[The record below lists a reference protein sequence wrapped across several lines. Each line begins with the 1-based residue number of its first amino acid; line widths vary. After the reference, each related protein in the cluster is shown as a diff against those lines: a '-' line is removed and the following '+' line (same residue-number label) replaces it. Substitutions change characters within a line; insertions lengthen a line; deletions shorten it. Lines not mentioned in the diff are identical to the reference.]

1 MDNDWT
7 YGTVL
12 QHPGIKDLRVMFLSR
27 RIGKWNLEG
36 FTDVMLTKG
45 FTGVMLTIDRYTR
58 GDDKMKVGNVDTF
71 YGAPD
76 IQFSWIVER

>member
-1 MDNDWT
+1 MTDWT

-27 RIGKWNLEG
+27 RIGKWNEG
-36 FTDVMLTKG
+36 FV
-45 FTGVMLTIDRYTR
+45 GVMLTIDRYTR